1 MNRLLKD
8 PTYRNNTGYNG
19 NDMSSIQT
27 FTSSVGHIL
36 PVTWDFLQP
45 GDKIRVSD
53 KIRTR
58 TMPLVSAAFGEIEE
72 HVRWFFVPMS
82 QLYKPFGDLFHGIQ
96 DLPSDF
102 YNAVI
107 TSQSTRLSNRIPSV
121 PLSMC
126 IDVLLGR
133 LTSDPSLAPSFFRSS
148 RLMEMI
154 GIPLKQIL
162 TTDFLTDTTLGWRN
176 HSVNLLPFMAY
187 QKIWFDYFRDTD
199 RYPNDPQYYNYDTF
213 VDVNNQP
220 VSQILNRVGK
230 FFELQLCPMFKDSVN
245 NLMVSPLFG
254 ETGVG
259 GDSKTTLEQ
268 VQSWLTTN
276 YPRMVNSSG
285 QNNFVD
291 PVDVK
296 NTTYSGNQGSLSVA
310 GIRNIFAVEKLL
322 EITRRAKKHYDAQ
335 TLAHF
340 GVKVPMG
347 MDGECIEIGHHTSNI
362 VIGDVLSTAA
372 TEDAPLGEIAG
383 KGYNSDQGGSNT
395 FEAMTHGV
403 LMCVYYARPKVQ
415 YDQLGIDKKLLY
427 SYVFDFPREEFENLG
442 MQPVFAYN
450 QKISINETDN
460 VVVQGW
466 QYRYQEV
473 KSQYNRALT
482 GMARTLASWNII
494 RDMNYKAPVS
504 FYCQPWQI
512 NDIMDV
518 KYSELFTQPL
528 TQTPAQRAAGE
539 NENMYDTDPL
549 VHQLLIEYKKASK
562 LSTYGIAQL

>member
-1 MNRLLKD
+1 MNKILND
-8 PTYRNNTGYNG
+8 PTYRNNSGYNG

-82 QLYKPFGDLFHGIQ
+82 QIYKPFGDLFHGIQ

-102 YNAVI
+102 YNTVI
-107 TSQSTRLSNRIPSV
+107 TSQSTRLSNRIPQV
-121 PLSMC
+121 PLKL
-126 IDVLLGR
+126 IINTLLGR
-133 LTSDPSLAPSFFRSS
+133 LTNDPSMAPSFFRSC
-148 RLMEMI
+148 RLLEMM
-154 GIPLKQIL
+154 GVPLKQIL
-162 TTDFLTDTTLGWRN
+162 TTDFLTDETLGWRM
-176 HSVNLLPFMAY
+176 HGINLLPFMAY

-199 RYPNDPQYYNYDTF
+199 RYPNDPTYYNYDTF
-213 VDVNNQP
+213 CDVNNQP
-220 VSQILNRVGK
+220 EAQLQNRIGK
-230 FFELQLCPMFKDSVN
+230 FLELQLCPMFKDSVN

-254 ETGVG
+254 ESGVG
-259 GDSKTTLEQ
+259 GDSKTTLNQ
-268 VQSWLTTN
+268 VKNWLVSTTV
-276 YPRMVNSSG
+276 R
-285 QNNFVD
+285 
-291 PVDVK
+291 PVDTGVQQSYTVPTSVTP
-296 NTTYSGNQGSLSVA
+296 NSTSPIGSLSTA
-310 GIRNIFAVEKLL
+310 ALRSMFAVDKLL

-340 GVKVPMG
+340 GVVVPMG
-347 MDGECIEIGHHTSNI
+347 MDGECIEIGHHKSNI

-372 TEDAPLGEIAG
+372 TEEASLGEIAG
-383 KGYNSDQGGSNT
+383 KGYNSDQSGSNQ
-395 FEAMTHGV
+395 FEAKTHGV

-427 SYVFDFPREEFENLG
+427 SYVYDFPREEFENLG
-442 MQPVFAYN
+442 MQPVFKYN
-450 QKISINETDN
+450 QILGVNETDN

-473 KSQYNRALT
+473 KSQVSRALT
-482 GMARTLASWNII
+482 GMSRTLASWNII
-494 RDMNYKAPVS
+494 RDMNYKDPIS

-528 TQTPAQRAAGE
+528 TLTPAQRAAGE

-549 VHQLLIEYKKASK
+549 VHQLLIDYRKASK